1 MYFAALMEAP
11 LLGTPRAP
19 SSVSAHCGKQETTER
34 DCIRSGITCHK
45 LVYDSL
51 TCTTSSQLVR
61 ICDSVVA
68 NTAALKCRISS

>member
-1 MYFAALMEAP
+1 MYLAALMEAP
-11 LLGTPRAP
+11 LLGTPRAT
-19 SSVSAHCGKQETTER
+19 SLASAHCNKQETTER

-51 TCTTSSQLVR
+51 TCTTSSQLLR
-61 ICDSVVA
+61 ICGSVVA